1 MFVSAGVLSE
11 IFWGLL
17 KGAAQVLRN
26 YPLRLLLW
34 EPWDTEAFSLLVKKS
49 IIVACFVY
57 APSRNPTALISN
69 PH

>member
-1 MFVSAGVLSE
+1 MFIFAKVLSD

-34 EPWDTEAFSLLVKKS
+34 EPRDTEAFSLLVNKS
-49 IIVACFVY
+49 IIGACLVY
-57 APSRNPTALISN
+57 SPSRNPTALISN